1 MLKVVDRQ
9 GYKYLVHT
17 LQHVTIG
24 IVGDSKEMGRH
35 FISALSL
42 VLLNNALTVGNK
54 NT

>member
-1 MLKVVDRQ
+1 MLKLLTDKAT
-9 GYKYLVHT
+9 GLVQT

-35 FISALSL
+35 FIPALSL
-42 VLLNNALTVGNK
+42 VLVNYAWTVRNK